1 MTLDQIFSSSVTLT
15 VRALALL
22 IAVFS
27 VMPVVQASDAIRCGS
42 RLVTVESRA
51 ADILAACGEPDFRD
65 VQSYG
70 GLGLPDEIAESE
82 RWTYNFGSN
91 KLLQV
96 LHLRNG
102 RLSKIE
108 TGGYGFPKA
117 EAGDCS
123 ASFIVEGLSKYRLLE
138 TCGEPLTR
146 RDIGYVTTL
155 RPTYRQNFGG
165 ISQSHGHYALEVYRE
180 EWVYNFGSRRFLRIV
195 ILEDGV
201 VADVQNGGRG
211 FNPR

>member
-91 KLLQV
+91 K
-96 LHLRNG
+96 
-102 RLSKIE
+102 RL
-108 TGGYGFPKA
+108 
-117 EAGDCS
+117 
-123 ASFIVEGLSKYRLLE
+123 
-138 TCGEPLTR
+138 
-146 RDIGYVTTL
+146 
-155 RPTYRQNFGG
+155 
-165 ISQSHGHYALEVYRE
+165 
-180 EWVYNFGSRRFLRIV
+180 
-195 ILEDGV
+195 
-201 VADVQNGGRG
+201 
-211 FNPR
+211 